1 MLTTPL
7 ALAAREL
14 WKTLPEGQYDPGAFI
29 RLSDDGGKTWSK
41 EITVGPESP
50 DWDCGYPSSVEL
62 SDGSILTVYYQKY
75 PGDTYNSIL
84 STRWEL
90 PKED

>member
-1 MLTTPL
+1 MTHGRRADTNFEI
-7 ALAAREL
+7 AMIS
-14 WKTLPEGQYDPGAFI
+14 W
-29 RLSDDGGKTWSK
+29 DGGESWSE
-41 EITVGPESP
+41 EIVISPESP

-90 PKED
+90 PKEG